1 MNQNMGR
8 LIRYILIINRLS
20 GAKKFVPADE
30 LIDYLNLQ
38 MDIRGYDIGISV
50 RTLQRDFKDIDE
62 MFEVRIKNKRG
73 YGYHIVETYDNPTCD
88 YEQLLLNFDLLT
100 SVSND
105 NGVSGYLLPE
115 HHRPRGSENIP
126 LLIDAI
132 KTRQEVRFEYVL
144 VRQDDKIISKQI
156 KPYFLKES
164 LGLWY
169 LVALDENNRLK
180 CYGIDRIV
188 NLIRTENHFKRDD
201 SIDASALFKDS
212 YGIWDDPAI
221 PVEEIEL
228 SYSPLDGK
236 FLKAMPLHH
245 SQEILVDNEHE
256 FRIRVRLRITN
267 DFVMALLSRSNSL
280 TVIKPVSLKERIVDV
295 YKRALKRN
303 KTDRL

>member
-38 MDIRGYDIGISV
+38 MEIRGYEIGISV
-50 RTLQRDFKDIDE
+50 RTLQRDFNDIAE
-62 MFEVRIKNKRG
+62 MFEVNIKNKRG
-73 YGYHIVETYDNPTCD
+73 YGYYIVDTLDNPTCD
-88 YEQLLLNFDLLT
+88 YDQLLLNFDLLT
-100 SVSND
+100 SVSKD
-105 NGVSGYLLPE
+105 SDVSGYLLPE

-126 LLIDAI
+126 LLINAI
-132 KTRQEVRFEYVL
+132 KNRLEVQFEYVL
-144 VRQDDKIISKQI
+144 VRQDDKIISKRV

-169 LVALDENNRLK
+169 LVAFDEKERLK
-180 CYGIDRIV
+180 CYGLDRIH
-188 NLIRTENHFKRDD
+188 NLMETSNTFRRDN
-201 SIDASALFKDS
+201 SIDASTLFKDS
-212 YGIWDDPAI
+212 YGIWDAPAI

-245 SQEILVDNEHE
+245 SQEIISDNEEE

-267 DFVMALLSRSNSL
+267 DFVMALLSRSSSL
-280 TVIKPVSLKERIVDV
+280 TVIKPLSLRERVRDV
-295 YKRALKRN
+295 YQRALERN
-303 KTDRL
+303 K

>member
-38 MDIRGYDIGISV
+38 MEIRGYEIGISV
-50 RTLQRDFKDIDE
+50 RTLQRDFNDIAE
-62 MFEVRIKNKRG
+62 MFEVNIKNKCG
-73 YGYHIVETYDNPTCD
+73 YGYYIVDTLDNPTCD
-88 YEQLLLNFDLLT
+88 YDQLLLNFDLLT
-100 SVSND
+100 SVSKD
-105 NGVSGYLLPE
+105 SDVSGYLLPE

-126 LLIDAI
+126 LLINAI
-132 KTRQEVRFEYVL
+132 KNRLEVQFEYVL
-144 VRQDDKIISKQI
+144 VRQDDKIISKRV

-169 LVALDENNRLK
+169 LVAFDEKERLK
-180 CYGIDRIV
+180 CYGLDRIH
-188 NLIRTENHFKRDD
+188 NLMETSNTFRRDN
-201 SIDASALFKDS
+201 SIDASTLFKDS

-245 SQEILVDNEHE
+245 SQEIISDNEEE

-267 DFVMALLSRSNSL
+267 DFVMALLSRSSSL
-280 TVIKPVSLKERIVDV
+280 TVIKPLSLRERVRDV
-295 YKRALKRN
+295 YQRALERN
-303 KTDRL
+303 K

>member
-20 GAKKFVPADE
+20 GAKKFVPAGE

-38 MDIRGYDIGISV
+38 MEIRGYEIGISV
-50 RTLQRDFKDIDE
+50 RTLQRDFNDIAE
-62 MFEVRIKNKRG
+62 MFEVNIKNKRG
-73 YGYHIVETYDNPTCD
+73 YGYYIVDTLDNPTCD
-88 YEQLLLNFDLLT
+88 YDQLLLNFDLLT
-100 SVSND
+100 SVSKD
-105 NGVSGYLLPE
+105 SDVSGYLLPE

-126 LLIDAI
+126 LLINAI
-132 KTRQEVRFEYVL
+132 KNRLEVQFEYVL
-144 VRQDDKIISKQI
+144 VRQDDKIISKRV

-169 LVALDENNRLK
+169 LVAFDEKERLK
-180 CYGIDRIV
+180 CYGLDRIH
-188 NLIRTENHFKRDD
+188 NLMETSNTFRRDN
-201 SIDASALFKDS
+201 SIDASTLFKDS

-245 SQEILVDNEHE
+245 SQEIISDNEEE

-267 DFVMALLSRSNSL
+267 DFVMALLSRSSSL
-280 TVIKPVSLKERIVDV
+280 TVIKPLSLRERVRDV
-295 YKRALKRN
+295 YQRALERN
-303 KTDRL
+303 K